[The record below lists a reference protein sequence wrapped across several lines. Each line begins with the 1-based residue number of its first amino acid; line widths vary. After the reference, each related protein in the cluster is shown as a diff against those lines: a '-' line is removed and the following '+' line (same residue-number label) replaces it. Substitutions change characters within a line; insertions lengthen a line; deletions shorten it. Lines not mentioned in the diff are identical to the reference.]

1 MLKITHRRQISGLPQ
16 EKPKKVTHPLIDMLP
31 PLPQHQKN
39 PVTAGGKGGS
49 ISPPLEVSRFASPP
63 PAGKSGG
70 GVGRRERGSGAWR
83 GQGEAREGVGKGEE
97 GKGRAWGAKK
107 EEKRDYFDQI

>member
-1 MLKITHRRQISGLPQ
+1 MLNIP
-16 EKPKKVTHPLIDMLP
+16 
-31 PLPQHQKN
+31 
-39 PVTAGGKGGS
+39 
-49 ISPPLEVSRFASPP
+49 PPLEVSRFASPP
-63 PAGKSGG
+63 QAGKSGG
-70 GVGRRERGSGAWR
+70 GVGRRERGNGVRR